1 MTHMVRKWRTMS
13 LRRAAAILALTLLS
27 SCTIPR
33 TGIVVGTGTMITGGA
48 LLAQTDQDD
57 AVARCLAYKM

>member
-1 MTHMVRKWRTMS
+1 MS